1 MSIRFDEL
9 PTWKFDVQEVSAG
22 VYRVTGSDEVG
33 HRTVAEGLD
42 PEACLEEC
50 RSAALK
56 IDEGRHVRR
65 CHESS
70 VP

>member
-9 PTWKFDVQEVSAG
+9 PTWIFDVQEVSAG
-22 VYRVTGSDEVG
+22 VYRATGSDVVG

-50 RSAALK
+50 RSAARK
-56 IDEGRHVRR
+56 IDVGQHVR
-65 CHESS
+65 
-70 VP
+70 